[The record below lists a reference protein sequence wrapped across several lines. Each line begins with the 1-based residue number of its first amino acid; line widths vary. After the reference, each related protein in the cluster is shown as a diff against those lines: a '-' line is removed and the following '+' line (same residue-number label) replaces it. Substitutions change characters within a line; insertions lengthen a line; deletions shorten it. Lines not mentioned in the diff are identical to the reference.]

1 MRQSDQTTECAKNVF
16 RMTLRSEPSKT
27 PVVSPALQAVSVTRM
42 SSEHDQA
49 VLNSIFNPYLPLGE
63 GLSVSGLIEENDKN
77 GNFVLIIMLSY
88 NAFNGYRVFNKN
100 KFMKSMLC
108 VCLYTNIYQSK
119 LYQLLTLSPNTNC
132 YNMCVVYT

>member
-1 MRQSDQTTECAKNVF
+1 
-16 RMTLRSEPSKT
+16 MTLRSEPSKT

-77 GNFVLIIMLSY
+77 GNFVLINMLSY
-88 NAFNGYRVFNKN
+88 NAFNGYCVFNKSVFN
-100 KFMKSMLC
+100 KFMKIMLC
-108 VCLYTNIYQSK
+108 VCLYTNIYHSK
-119 LYQLLTLSPNTNC
+119 LYQLLTLLLIVIT
-132 YNMCVVYT
+132 CVLFILKR

>member
-1 MRQSDQTTECAKNVF
+1 
-16 RMTLRSEPSKT
+16 MTLRSEPSKT

-88 NAFNGYRVFNKN
+88 TAFNGYWVFNKN
-100 KFMKSMLC
+100 NFMKSMLYVFDFTQIFTKVNFTNFLHYHLILIFIIC
-108 VCLYTNIYQSK
+108 VLFILKRWREQTIGVLVIY
-119 LYQLLTLSPNTNC
+119 
-132 YNMCVVYT
+132 